1 MKPRIGATNLPV
13 YRYFYICTRKL
24 KEPPKP
30 KYKALI
36 VDIFCSHV
44 LQRPRSITG
53 LEKNIPLASMNTPLV
68 QFVLAA
74 SVCLAVHLGSMTLS
88 ARILGITVLR
98 VSYGIGP
105 TLYSGRLLQLKAFPL
120 AGYVKLKDSRED
132 SIRYDELADAFD
144 HQPVWKQVFV
154 PLVGNAALLL
164 FAIAVLGVEGWS
176 SFTRGFLQVFQGA
189 LDPFSTAQ
197 IYLESAVRF
206 AHDRSAVSML
216 ALVASK
222 VAAINLLPFG
232 TFNGWQ
238 ALLTVI
244 RQGGPPLR
252 YEESIQK
259 LGLLVTLVLLVFWA
273 LAVGS
278 FASNH

>member
-1 MKPRIGATNLPV
+1 
-13 YRYFYICTRKL
+13 
-24 KEPPKP
+24 
-30 KYKALI
+30 
-36 VDIFCSHV
+36 
-44 LQRPRSITG
+44 
-53 LEKNIPLASMNTPLV
+53 MNTPLV
-68 QFVLAA
+68 QFILAA
-74 SVCLAVHLGSMTLS
+74 SVCLAVHLGSMALS
-88 ARILGITVLR
+88 ARILGISVLR

-120 AGYVKLKDSRED
+120 SGHVKLKDSRED

-154 PLVGNAALLL
+154 PLAGNAALLL
-164 FAIAVLGVEGWS
+164 FAIAALGVEGWS

-197 IYLESAVRF
+197 IYLESSVRF
-206 AHDRSAVSML
+206 AHDRSAVAVL

-232 TFNGWQ
+232 AFNGWQ
-238 ALLTVI
+238 ALLTVL

-259 LGLLVTLVLLVFWA
+259 LGLLFSFFLLVVWA
-273 LAVGS
+273 LAVGN